1 MNRPLRRTILPLGFL
16 VTLGSFASFASM
28 SVLAPQ
34 PAFAADPAGAQAL
47 FTEGKRMMTAGQYA
61 DACPKL
67 EESQRLDPGIGTLF
81 QLATCH
87 QHVGK
92 TATAW
97 AEFLDVAAQAKSAGQ
112 KDREKAAR
120 DKASA
125 LESQVSKIVIAT
137 RLRNADSVAGL
148 EIKRDGVDVGRGQW
162 GVALP
167 IDPGEHKFVATAPG
181 KKRWE
186 TTARVASDGK
196 TTTIEIPVLEDAPRP
211 VAAAPPPSTVSP
223 GPVVVPPSAAMQS
236 NAITTTVASTETTT
250 SAPADADANR
260 GSAQRIVGVVIAGV
274 GVAGIATGTVFG
286 VMSKSKH
293 DDSNAHCDG
302 NVCDGAG
309 VQLRDDARTNGNI
322 STIAFGA
329 GAAALVGGIVL
340 YLTAPSPS
348 TATISTTTTAR
359 RIDAAP
365 LFGSGTTGI
374 TIRGKF

>member
-1 MNRPLRRTILPLGFL
+1 MNRSLRRALFAAPLGL
-16 VTLGSFASFASM
+16 LISMASLTPRA
-28 SVLAPQ
+28 AY
-34 PAFAADPAGAQAL
+34 AADTAGAQAL
-47 FTEGKRMMTAGQYA
+47 FTEGKRLMADGHYA

-97 AEFLDVAAQAKSAGQ
+97 AEYLDVAAQAKSSGQ

-120 DKASA
+120 DKASG
-125 LESQVSKIVIAT
+125 LESQVSKVVIAT
-137 RLRNADSVAGL
+137 RIHGADAVPGL

-167 IDPGEHKFVATAPG
+167 MDPGDHKFVVTAPG
-181 KKRWE
+181 KKTWE
-186 TTARVASDGK
+186 TTTRVASDGK
-196 TTTIEIPVLEDAPRP
+196 TTVVQIPVLEDAPRA
-211 VAAAPPPSTVSP
+211 VAATAPPASTVTPSTV
-223 GPVVVPPSAAMQS
+223 VVQP
-236 NAITTTVASTETTT
+236 TTTQPSSDSTLTTTETTRG
-250 SAPADADANR
+250 PVEADSNR
-260 GSAQRIVGVVIAGV
+260 GSGQRVAGVIIAGI

-286 VMSKSKH
+286 LQSKSKH
-293 DDSNAHCDG
+293 SDSDAHCTG
-302 NVCDGAG
+302 NLCDATG
-309 VQLRDDARTNGNI
+309 VQLRDDARTSGNI

-340 YLTAPSPS
+340 YVTAPSS
-348 TATISTTTTAR
+348 SAAVTTTAASR

-365 LFGSGTTGI
+365 LFGNGTTGL
-374 TIRGKF
+374 TIRGRF

>member
-1 MNRPLRRTILPLGFL
+1 MKQSLRRTLLL
-16 VTLGSFASFASM
+16 VSLTSLASFASM
-28 SVLAPQ
+28 ASLTPKA
-34 PAFAADPAGAQAL
+34 AYAADPAGAQAL
-47 FTEGKRMMTAGQYA
+47 FTEGKRLMTAGQFA

-97 AEFLDVAAQAKSAGQ
+97 AEFLDVAAEAKSAGQ

-137 RLRNADSVAGL
+137 RLRNADSVPGL

-167 IDPGEHKFVATAPG
+167 IDPGEHKIVATAPG

-186 TTARVASDGK
+186 TTTRVASDGK

-211 VAAAPPPSTVSP
+211 VAVVPPPPSTVTAAP
-223 GPVVVPPSAAMQS
+223 APTPVAVQPSAAP
-236 NAITTTVASTETTT
+236 NTTTGASTETTT
-250 SAPADADANR
+250 NAPADADANR
-260 GSAQRIVGVVIAGV
+260 GSTQRIVGVVIAGI
-274 GVAGIATGTVFG
+274 GVAGIATGSVFG

-293 DDSNAHCDG
+293 DDSSAHCDG
-302 NVCDGAG
+302 NVCDATG

-340 YLTAPSPS
+340 YFTAPSSS
-348 TATISTTTTAR
+348 TATTTSTTTATR

-365 LFGSGTTGI
+365 LFGSGTTGM
-374 TIRGKF
+374 TIRGRF